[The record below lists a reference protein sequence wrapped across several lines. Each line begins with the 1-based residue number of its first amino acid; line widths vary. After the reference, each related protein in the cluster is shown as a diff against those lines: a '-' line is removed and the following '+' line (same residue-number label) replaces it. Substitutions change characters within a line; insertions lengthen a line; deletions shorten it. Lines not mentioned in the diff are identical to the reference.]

1 MGLLMSNSKKVV
13 VFGGAGFLGS
23 HVADALTKKGYEV
36 IIFDIHESQFIDEK
50 QKMVVGDI
58 LDSEQV
64 NEEVRDSQYVYHFAG
79 LADINEAKLK
89 PVETITSNVLGTT
102 NILEACR
109 INNVERF
116 VFAST
121 IYVYSELG
129 SFYRSSK
136 QACELII
143 ENYFEEYNLN
153 YTILR
158 YGSLYGRRANKFNFI
173 RNAVTQALLD
183 NKIDRKG
190 DGEEVRD
197 YIHVKD
203 AAKASVEILIN
214 KFINS
219 HIMIK
224 GMQTIKVKE
233 LLLMIN
239 EIMGN
244 NIKIN
249 YSKKVK
255 YEGHYQLTPY
265 SFRPRVAEKFLLN
278 TYHDLGQGLLDTIY
292 DVYKELY
299 KNNPEKLSDLKIA
312 NPKE

>member
-1 MGLLMSNSKKVV
+1 MGNSNKVV
-13 VFGGAGFLGS
+13 VFGGSGFLGS
-23 HVADALTKKGYEV
+23 HVADALTNKNFDV
-36 IIFDIHESQFIDEK
+36 TIFDKYESPFINEK
-50 QKMVVGDI
+50 QNMVIGDI

-64 NEEVRDSQYVYHFAG
+64 NKVVQNNHFVYHFAG
-79 LADINEAKLK
+79 LADINEAKIK
-89 PVETITSNVLGTT
+89 PLETITSNILGTT
-102 NILEACR
+102 KILEACR
-109 INNVERF
+109 INNVDRF
-116 VFAST
+116 IFAST

-143 ENYFEEYNLN
+143 ENYFDEYNLN

-158 YGSLYGRRANKFNFI
+158 YGSLYGRRANQFNFI
-173 RNAVTQALLD
+173 FNAVTQALLE

-190 DGEEVRD
+190 DGNEVRD

-203 AAKASVEILIN
+203 AAKASVEILTDE
-214 KFINS
+214 FINS

-224 GMQTIKVKE
+224 GTQTIKVKE

-244 NIKIN
+244 KIEIN
-249 YSKKVK
+249 YSKETS
-255 YEGHYQLTPY
+255 YEGHYKLTPY
-265 SFRPRVAEKFLLN
+265 SFRPRVAEKYLLN
-278 TYHDLGQGLLDTIY
+278 TYHELGQGLLDTIY

-299 KNNPEKLSDLKIA
+299 KDDPEKLGDLKFA
-312 NPKE
+312 ERKD

>member
-1 MGLLMSNSKKVV
+1 MNNSKKVV
-13 VFGGAGFLGS
+13 VFGGSGFLGS
-23 HVADALTKKGYEV
+23 YVADELTEKGHDV
-36 IIFDIHESQFIDEK
+36 IIFDRHHSQFINEK
-50 QKMVVGDI
+50 QKMIIGDI
-58 LDSEQV
+58 LNPEEV
-64 NEEVRDSQYVYHFAG
+64 NEAVRDCQYVYHFAG
-79 LADINEAKLK
+79 LADINEAKTK
-89 PVETITSNVLGTT
+89 PIETITSNVLGTT

-109 INNVERF
+109 IKNVDRF

-143 ENYFEEYNLN
+143 ENYFDEYDLN

-173 RNAVTQALLD
+173 RNAVTQALLN

-190 DGEEVRD
+190 NGEEVRD

-203 AAKASVEILIN
+203 AAKASVEILTSEFVN
-214 KFINS
+214 A

-224 GMQTIKVKE
+224 GLQNIKVNE
-233 LLLMIN
+233 LLSMIN

-249 YSKKVK
+249 YSKKAH
-255 YEGHYQLTPY
+255 YEAHYQLTPY
-265 SFRPRVAEKFLLN
+265 SFRPRVAEKYLLK

-292 DVYKELY
+292 DIYKEIY
-299 KNNPEKLSDLKIA
+299 KDDPEKLGDLRFTE
-312 NPKE
+312 PKD

>member
-1 MGLLMSNSKKVV
+1 MDNSKKVV

-23 HVADALTKKGYEV
+23 YVADALTKKGYDV
-36 IIFDIHESQFIDEK
+36 IIFDIHESQFINEK
-50 QKMVVGDI
+50 QKMIVGDI
-58 LDSEQV
+58 L
-64 NEEVRDSQYVYHFAG
+64 NLEEVSKAVQDCQYVYHFAG
-79 LADINEAKLK
+79 LADINEAKVK
-89 PVETITSNVLGTT
+89 PIETITSNVLGTT

-109 INNVERF
+109 INNVNRF
-116 VFAST
+116 IFAST

-143 ENYFEEYNLN
+143 ENYFDEYDLN

-158 YGSLYGRRANKFNFI
+158 YGSLYGRRANQFNFI
-173 RNAVTQALLD
+173 RNAVTQALLN

-203 AAKASVEILIN
+203 AAKASVEILTSE
-214 KFINS
+214 FVNS

-224 GMQTIKVKE
+224 GLRTIKVNE

-249 YSKKVK
+249 YSKKAH
-255 YEGHYQLTPY
+255 YEGHYKLTPY
-265 SFRPRVAEKFLLN
+265 SFRPRVAEKYLLN

-292 DVYKELY
+292 DIYKELY
-299 KNNPEKLSDLKIA
+299 KDDPEKLGDLRFTE
-312 NPKE
+312 PKD

>member
-1 MGLLMSNSKKVV
+1 MNKSKKVII
-13 VFGGAGFLGS
+13 FGGAGFLGS
-23 HVADALTKKGYEV
+23 HVADALTKNNYDV
-36 IIFDIHESQFIDEK
+36 TIFDRQKSKFINEK

-58 LDSEQV
+58 LNPEQV
-64 NEEVRDSQYVYHFAG
+64 NEAVRNCQYVYHFAG
-79 LADINEAKLK
+79 LADINEAKVK
-89 PVETITSNVLGTT
+89 PVETITSNILGTT

-109 INNVERF
+109 INNVDRF
-116 VFAST
+116 IFAST

-143 ENYFEEYNLN
+143 ENYFDEYDLN

-158 YGSLYGRRANKFNFI
+158 YGSLYGRRANQFNFI

-183 NKIDRKG
+183 NKIDRRG
-190 DGEEVRD
+190 DGEEIRD

-203 AAKASVEILIN
+203 AAKASVEILTN
-214 KFINS
+214 EFINS

-224 GMQTIKVKE
+224 GTQTIKVKE
-233 LLLMIN
+233 LLSMIN
-239 EIMGN
+239 EILGN
-244 NIKIN
+244 KVEIN
-249 YSKKVK
+249 YSKETH

-265 SFRPRVAEKFLLN
+265 SFRPRVAENFLLN

-299 KNNPEKLSDLKIA
+299 KNNPEKLGDLKL
-312 NPKE
+312 PDLKE